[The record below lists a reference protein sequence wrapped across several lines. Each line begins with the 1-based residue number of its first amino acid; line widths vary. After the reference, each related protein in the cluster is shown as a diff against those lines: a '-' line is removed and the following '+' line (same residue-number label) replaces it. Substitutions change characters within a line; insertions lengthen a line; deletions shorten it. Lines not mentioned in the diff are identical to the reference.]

1 MIVRKS
7 VQLGLSEGK
16 KPENLIPLF
25 YRIWIKQRENLMVDL
40 SPFCQQA
47 RKVLHDHEAPR
58 TIRSIKTATSPR
70 AHELVQQQ
78 VALMRDLG
86 YSHLS
91 VNQRPLSVEMQLLGA
106 RNISNVYM
114 AYLNTVME
122 HVLALLVFEIGD
134 PDRQMLDTSI
144 STVGSAHAEAMML
157 ITHMTSDTFAQVWNI
172 LLTSSLPCWRDGMKS
187 MQAAHCVHGF
197 GHGMLLWHTIHAPGS
212 SFTFHAC
219 TSPHLY
225 HASISMDITVL
236 HRSIASCNSAPYV
249 HMRPICA
256 GGIFHYYFR
265 YSLEFA
271 SAVSNI
277 GDKIGFVREFCSSL
291 RIEVISRVCLAQADA
306 LAGGQYILTGPV
318 AFGNWIQLE
327 QTLVEERTNND
338 LSNAIANLRPDF
350 NHPDNDTIDNMNM
363 MQKAEYLV
371 ETLGLGES
379 AIKAAF

>member
-1 MIVRKS
+1 MACYYGTLFTRPDPLLPSMRAQAHTFIMH
-7 VQLGLSEGK
+7 LS
-16 KPENLIPLF
+16 PWTSLF
-25 YRIWIKQRENLMVDL
+25 YIVLLQAVIRRLTYICDL
-40 SPFCQQA
+40 S
-47 RKVLHDHEAPR
+47 
-58 TIRSIKTATSPR
+58 
-70 AHELVQQQ
+70 
-78 VALMRDLG
+78 
-86 YSHLS
+86 
-91 VNQRPLSVEMQLLGA
+91 
-106 RNISNVYM
+106 
-114 AYLNTVME
+114 
-122 HVLALLVFEIGD
+122 VLAAF
-134 PDRQMLDTSI
+134 SI
-144 STVGSAHAEAMML
+144 
-157 ITHMTSDTFAQVWNI
+157 
-172 LLTSSLPCWRDGMKS
+172 
-187 MQAAHCVHGF
+187 
-197 GHGMLLWHTIHAPGS
+197 
-212 SFTFHAC
+212 
-219 TSPHLY
+219 
-225 HASISMDITVL
+225 
-236 HRSIASCNSAPYV
+236 
-249 HMRPICA
+249 
-256 GGIFHYYFR
+256 YFR